1 MHISTRD
8 EALLHCRKSRGTT
21 SSMSALERKP
31 EVPASTPDEDLGTSS
46 DCRGIP
52 RGPSGLAWSPDL
64 PEAPRVSPRDR
75 CRNLRG
81 TPPQLDKNQEV
92 LPST

>member
-31 EVPASTPDEDLGTSS
+31 EVPASTPDEDLGHGS
-46 DCRGIP
+46 DCTRIP
-52 RGPSGLAWSPDL
+52 RGPWQLSRRLDF
-64 PEAPRVSPRDR
+64 PEPTRVDP
-75 CRNLRG
+75 
-81 TPPQLDKNQEV
+81 
-92 LPST
+92 

>member
-31 EVPASTPDEDLGTSS
+31 EVPASTPDEDLGHGS
-46 DCRGIP
+46 DCTRIP
-52 RGPSGLAWSPDL
+52 RGPSQIAWRL
-64 PEAPRVSPRDR
+64 NVPEAPQADP
-75 CRNLRG
+75 
-81 TPPQLDKNQEV
+81 
-92 LPST
+92 